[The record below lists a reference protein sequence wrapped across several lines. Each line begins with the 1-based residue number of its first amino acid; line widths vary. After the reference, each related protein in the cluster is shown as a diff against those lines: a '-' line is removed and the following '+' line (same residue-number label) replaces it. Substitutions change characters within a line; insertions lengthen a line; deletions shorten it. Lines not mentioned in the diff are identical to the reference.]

1 MTVQEFGHTNIQV
14 TIDQGKQRQVN
25 VNNTAKM
32 ALIPSRCLK
41 RIKSISI

>member
-25 VNNTAKM
+25 VKM